1 MASVLTILIAVLT
14 KWVIVPPV
22 VSQVA
27 WHLMRL
33 RPGTLGYEVW
43 QFPPVP
49 VYTKFH
55 VFNVTNPEDVLQGM
69 KPVVEEIGPFTYLEI
84 RCQVLSL
91 SA

>member
-27 WHLMRL
+27 WHFMRL

-84 RCQVLSL
+84 RCPEFNL